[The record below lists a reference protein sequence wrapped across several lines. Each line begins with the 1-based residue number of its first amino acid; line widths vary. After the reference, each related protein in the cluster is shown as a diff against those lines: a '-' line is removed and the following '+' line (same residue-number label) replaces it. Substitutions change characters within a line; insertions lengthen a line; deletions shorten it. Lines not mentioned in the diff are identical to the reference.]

1 LNEPATR
8 KPDRKADPKS
18 DEVGIGPLFRL
29 ALDFGP
35 ILIFFVV
42 NAMTSGPD
50 KMAQVRIATTA
61 FMGATALA
69 MIVSKLRTGRI
80 SPMLWLSGA
89 LVLVFGGL
97 TLYFAD
103 ADFIKMKPTIV
114 YLMFSSILG
123 FGLATGRPLLRQLLG
138 SAYPG
143 LNDAGWRRLTI
154 NWALFFVV
162 MAIVNELVWRNSSWD
177 FWVGFKLWGA
187 MPITLLFAAANIPM
201 LLKHGL
207 TADKVEAEA
216 AGAPPPQ

>member
-1 LNEPATR
+1 
-8 KPDRKADPKS
+8 
-18 DEVGIGPLFRL
+18 
-29 ALDFGP
+29 
-35 ILIFFVV
+35 
-42 NAMTSGPD
+42 
-50 KMAQVRIATTA
+50 
-61 FMGATALA
+61 
-69 MIVSKLRTGRI
+69 
-80 SPMLWLSGA
+80 
-89 LVLVFGGL
+89 VFGGL

-114 YLMFSSILG
+114 YLMFSSILA